1 MMRRRPPEPQEHIS
15 YEQHHPAPEST
26 EEPVPTTIVQD
37 AQGGQG
43 SDHVLR
49 ASTLSLQTDDLCHL
63 ATQDVKRTERKLAHW
78 RRLKDRALALLARL
92 LASLQAQDQQALE
105 AQAQVSLA
113 RNDLEKRR
121 NDLHQAQQREA
132 KAYATV
138 CGWRQVREQAIALVP
153 KAQRVED
160 HHRASRVLQTTQR
173 DLIHHQQSAQ
183 RLQRD
188 ADAAARQAASAA
200 AERRS
205 ATTAREG
212 VQAEGFARYLHRA
225 PPDQKIHLQEVLNEA
240 QRAGKS
246 ASGRPAAGDHDPR
259 AAAKALKAA
268 KARDRRRLA
277 KGLPPDPEAVA
288 KAEQLR
294 ARHRDKRREQRAIEQ
309 AINDGFSPVRRQH
322 AERMV
327 AMKPDDQVFYQRRLD
342 LSRARGAQA
351 IAAEL
356 HARQRLGP
364 DISYV
369 APHAGIALG
378 SAARLIAVRGDGW
391 QDILRKIT
399 RHEPFADA
407 WLGDP
412 ARQRNTAKGSRAR
425 LVHAAGHL
433 LIALS
438 AYRREDLASGAHD
451 QALAQLVDLL
461 VARLALLGHRVAA
474 ILHLDSDS
482 GHPHLHLIFARVR
495 TDDLSLWNVEGRERI
510 PALWLHARTQT
521 ILACGEEAQ
530 SHDIDALGGG
540 SPAALAGEVLMA
552 AGKLTATRTLVDGT
566 VETLTLQGRDAAT
579 RLHQVGRLPHEL
591 PGGIVTFGLGPDPE
605 TASIW
610 AHAVAV
616 AKVAGDHDRLKD
628 LMAHQPANRG
638 WWLPCRSTAK
648 GTSALSGFEDYLFR
662 GSLGSRD

>member
-1 MMRRRPPEPQEHIS
+1 MKRPRPPEPQEHIS
-15 YEQHHPAPEST
+15 YDQPLPAPEPT
-26 EEPVPTTIVQD
+26 DEPVPPTLVQD
-37 AQGGQG
+37 AQGSQG
-43 SDHVLR
+43 SDHIIR
-49 ASTLSLQTDDLCHL
+49 AGTLCLQTDDLCHR
-63 ATQDVKRTERKLAHW
+63 ATQDVERTERKLTHW

-92 LASLQAQDQQALE
+92 LGSLQAQDQE

-132 KAYATV
+132 QAYATL
-138 CGWRQVREQAIALVP
+138 CGWRQVREKAVALVP
-153 KAQRVED
+153 KVQRVES
-160 HHRASRVLQTTQR
+160 HHRASRVLQDAQR

-188 ADAAARQAASAA
+188 ADAAAHQAASAA

-205 ATTAREG
+205 ATTVCEG
-212 VQAEGFARYLHRA
+212 VQAEGFARYLRRA
-225 PPDQKIHLQEVLNEA
+225 PLDQKFHLQEVLNEA
-240 QRAGKS
+240 QQAGKA
-246 ASGRPAAGDHDPR
+246 ASGRPAADDHDPR

-277 KGLPPDPEAVA
+277 TGLPPDPEAVA

-294 ARHRDKRREQRAIEQ
+294 ARHRDQRREQRAIEQ
-309 AINDGFSPVRRQH
+309 AIKDGFSPVKRQH
-322 AERMV
+322 AARM
-327 AMKPDDQVFYQRRLD
+327 ATMEPDDQVVYQRRLD
-342 LSRARGAQA
+342 LSRARGSQA

-356 HARQRLGP
+356 KARRLLGHE
-364 DISYV
+364 ISYV

-391 QDILRKIT
+391 QDMLGKIA

-412 ARQRNTAKGSRAR
+412 ARQRNRDKGPRAR
-425 LVHAAGHL
+425 LAHAAGHL

-438 AYRREDLASGAHD
+438 SYRREDLASGAHD

-495 TDDLSLWNVEGRERI
+495 ADDLSLWDIEGRERI

-521 ILACGEEAQ
+521 VLACGEDAQ
-530 SHDIDALGGG
+530 SRDIDALGGG
-540 SPAALAGEVLMA
+540 SRAALAGEAMMA
-552 AGKLTATRTLVDGT
+552 SGKLTAKRTYLDGT
-566 VETLTLQGRDAAT
+566 EEIIPFQGSAAAI
-579 RLHQVGRLPHEL
+579 RLHQVGRLAQEL
-591 PGGIVTFGLGPDPE
+591 PGGIITFGLGPDPAK
-605 TASIW
+605 ASAW
-610 AHAVAV
+610 AHAIAA
-616 AKVAGDHDRLKD
+616 AKATGNHDGLKE
-628 LMAHQPANRG
+628 LMAHRPANRG
-638 WWLPCRSTAK
+638 WWLPCRPTAK
-648 GTSALSGFEDYLFR
+648 ETAALSGFENYLFR
-662 GSLGSRD
+662 GLLA